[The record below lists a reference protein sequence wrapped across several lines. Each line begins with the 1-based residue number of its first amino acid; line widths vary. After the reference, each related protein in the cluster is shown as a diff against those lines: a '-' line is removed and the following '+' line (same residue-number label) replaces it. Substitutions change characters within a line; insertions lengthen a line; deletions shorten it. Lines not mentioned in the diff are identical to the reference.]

1 MDKASQARRNRRS
14 GKAVQKAV
22 NESLG
27 AKNVGLWGGEDGEH
41 PKLSIEVKG
50 RETFAPEKF
59 MEQAE
64 DNCPKGKVPVVV
76 VHKKRTS
83 YTKDI
88 VMIRIEEFKI
98 LLDAAG
104 WSSKKI

>member
-1 MDKASQARRNRRS
+1 MDKAKQAKRNRRS

-22 NESLG
+22 NDRLG

-64 DNCPKGKVPVVV
+64 INCPKGKVPVVV

-83 YTKDI
+83 YKKDI

-98 LLDAAG
+98 LLEVAG